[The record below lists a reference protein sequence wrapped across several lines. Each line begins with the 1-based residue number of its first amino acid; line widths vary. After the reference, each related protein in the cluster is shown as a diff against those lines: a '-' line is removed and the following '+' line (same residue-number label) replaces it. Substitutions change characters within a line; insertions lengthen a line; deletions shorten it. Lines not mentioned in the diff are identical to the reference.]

1 MFTWKSLARIVPKCL
16 SSTVVIARKARQ
28 NSSFPLAFRKCRLLT
43 HGIAWQNDYP
53 NQYCLYIE
61 PITADNFGHAVR
73 FRSDRAS
80 REKKDSSVLQD
91 LVETR
96 EQPQTQLTVGAKVAQ
111 AGKDAT
117 YFGIILIGFGIT
129 GCGMAIYSTVTTHS
143 LVIEAVGEPIM
154 GHGETTSRG
163 RRRNVSYQEYLVDGE
178 NYMRVKFYIKGSNR
192 KGTVHVDVKQASRG
206 NFDYRFIFVELSPY
220 ETIIVLDNR

>member
-43 HGIAWQNDYP
+43 HGIARQNDYP

-61 PITADNFGHAVR
+61 PISADNFGHPVR

-80 REKKDSSVLQD
+80 REKKDSSILQD

-96 EQPQTQLTVGAKVAQ
+96 EQPQTQLTVGAKGLFQLMCSLVA
-111 AGKDAT
+111 
-117 YFGIILIGFGIT
+117 GII
-129 GCGMAIYSTVTTHS
+129 
-143 LVIEAVGEPIM
+143 
-154 GHGETTSRG
+154 
-163 RRRNVSYQEYLVDGE
+163 
-178 NYMRVKFYIKGSNR
+178 VKFYIYK
-192 KGTVHVDVKQASRG
+192 
-206 NFDYRFIFVELSPY
+206 LPY
-220 ETIIVLDNR
+220 VQICPIMF